1 MHPSPENTKAII
13 KNSEARSTFHPSI
26 RNFRSQSFNLPS
38 LGFAVETLALGTAS
52 CFAGF
57 APFRYDDRTFN
68 QFLQPSQSLFPV
80 LFLAAVFLRLDD
92 NHTFGGDALV
102 VDFQQTLLVAI
113 GQ

>member
-1 MHPSPENTKAII
+1 MAGVTGSHAPARTAR
-13 KNSEARSTFHPSI
+13 ARSTFHPSI

-38 LGFAVETLALGTAS
+38 LGFAVETLALGTTS
-52 CFAGF
+52 RFAGF

-68 QFLQPSQSLFPV
+68 QFLQPSQSLLPV
-80 LFLAAVFLRLDD
+80 LFLAAVFLGFDD

-102 VDFQQTLLVAI
+102 VDLQQTLLVAI